1 MNKAFLRIIII
12 VLAIAIIVGVLFVL
26 SRKKYEFDFEGRV
39 KILEKISQTQREYP
53 NATVLIPDD
62 SKQLPKTLPAELTYK
77 NAKLA
82 SLEQL
87 SSQGV
92 SYVLISS
99 DAKGEINNIMSS
111 AIQKA
116 GWELLSKS
124 EDIIEAKKG
133 DQQTKIFLEK
143 EEDHVVITVA
153 YTYDL

>member
-133 DQQTKIFLEK
+133 DQKTKIFLE
-143 EEDHVVITVA
+143 
-153 YTYDL
+153 

>member
-124 EDIIEAKKG
+124 EDIIEAKK
-133 DQQTKIFLEK
+133 DNQKTKIFLEK